1 MDEPACPG
9 CRELLKRVA
18 ELEALVA
25 ELTRKLEDALRAGK
39 RQAAPFR
46 KGPPKAQ
53 PKTPGRKAGEQHGA
67 HGHRPPPPPDQIH
80 ERHEAKL
87 PDACPHCQG
96 PIVETGTAEQ
106 FQTEIPR
113 QPIQRQFHVHL
124 GRCRCCGKAVQGRH
138 PLQTSDALGAAASQI
153 GPDAQ
158 AAATILHTRMG
169 LSHGKVT
176 AIFDSLFGIKL
187 TRGASAQIGLRT
199 ADRLEPDY
207 QLIRDDL
214 KNSKQIVPDESGWRI
229 GGQPAWL
236 HVGVG
241 DRATAYF
248 IDSQRSAAVLQRVIG
263 KDWSGILTH
272 DGWSSYGACF
282 PDAIHQQCVGHVLR
296 RARDLLAAA
305 ARGAVH
311 FPQRVIALFTEA
323 IHLRNDYH
331 RGLVTLEQMENQ
343 REVFDERLLKL
354 ASVPRVV
361 PAYQTFANHLMN
373 HFEQWFAFVF
383 EPRIEPTNWQ
393 AEQAIRPAVVNRKVW
408 GGNRTPAGAKAQSIL
423 MSVLE
428 TCRRQ
433 THSVVDYVSQTLRSF
448 KNQLVQRPVL
458 LPAR

>member
-9 CRELLKRVA
+9 CRELIKQVA
-18 ELEALVA
+18 ELKAQVA
-25 ELTRKLEDALRAGK
+25 ELTRKLEESLRAGK
-39 RQAAPFR
+39 RQAAPFH
-46 KGPPKAQ
+46 KGPPKPN
-53 PKTPGRKAGEQHGA
+53 PKTPGRKAGEQHGK

-80 ERHEAKL
+80 ERHEANL

-113 QPIQRQFHVHL
+113 TPIHRQFHVHL

-158 AAATILHTRMG
+158 AAATILHTQMG

-207 QLIRDDL
+207 QLILDDL
-214 KNSKQIVPDESGWRI
+214 KNSKQIVPDETGWRI
-229 GGQPAWL
+229 GGLPAWL

-248 IDSQRSAAVLQRVIG
+248 IDSQRSAEVLQRVIG
-263 KDWSGILTH
+263 EDWSGILTH
-272 DGWSSYGACF
+272 DGYASYETRFAA
-282 PDAIHQQCVGHVLR
+282 AIHQQCVGHVLR
-296 RARDLLAAA
+296 RARDLLATA

-311 FPQRVIALFTEA
+311 FPQRVITLFTEA
-323 IHLRNDYH
+323 IHLRNEYH
-331 RGLVTLEQMENQ
+331 RGLVTLEHLENQ

-433 THSVVDYVSQTLRSF
+433 AHSLVDYVSETLRSF
-448 KNQLVQRPVL
+448 GSRLVQRPVL
-458 LPAR
+458 LLGR